1 MQTNDTHNRDSRY
14 NSDLR
19 TEVEAL
25 SRKFNELE
33 MLMRNYLEQANDEKI
48 KSNRRLQDTL
58 YNLDDD
64 NVPGLTIVRKKTF
77 KNGESIAELNLFADE
92 TKTELQA
99 IAKFQKDTTD
109 SIAKITQTATE
120 QGAKIEF
127 VAERTTKTESDIEGL
142 NGDIDTLNEG
152 FARIAVSV
160 DNNSAAITDLVTW
173 KEGTSTNI
181 ASIESKVTANTSEI
195 NLRAIKSDVDTE
207 LAAISLRVDE
217 QNKSIIKL
225 EADILDIDV
234 SDKVTIGDSIV
245 VNSGGSFSIA
255 ETLGDNG
262 EIQRTLWDSRSLS
275 FTEVADPSRK
285 YSATYDSTGI
295 SLWLNDYLGTTI
307 ESGRITT
314 DYIEVV
320 DNISTTTVYC
330 DKINGYIISFDENGY
345 LKGVKE

>member
-33 MLMRNYLEQANDEKI
+33 MLLRNYLEQANDEKI

-92 TKTELQA
+92 TKTELKA

-109 SIAKITQTATE
+109 SIAKITQTATD

-173 KEGTSTNI
+173 KEGTSTNV
-181 ASIESKVTANTSEI
+181 AEIERKVTNNTAEI

-234 SDKVTIGDSIV
+234 SEFVKV
-245 VNSGGSFSIA
+245 
-255 ETLGDNG
+255 GDN
-262 EIQRTLWDSRSLS
+262 ITLDAYGNISVGITDEAGKRL
-275 FTEVADPSRK
+275 TQM
-285 YSATYDSTGI
+285 TSTGI
-295 SLWLNDYLGTTI
+295 NIEYWGDSANYGAGSIILTGPMGTTTI
-307 ESGRITT
+307 DTESVSSGFGVFT
-314 DYIEVV
+314 YL
-320 DNISTTTVYC
+320 
-330 DKINGYIISFDENGY
+330 NGYKISFDENGY
-345 LKGVKE
+345 LKGVIE